1 MNELKAIDCKLNNTS
16 FECPINSSIL
26 EFDKKN
32 PKEYKKYYLKL
43 VDVCDTEKFNLTVSV
58 KNSKYSEDDDDDGG
72 NTLAIVLICIGG
84 ALLLFLIIFLV
95 YRTIKKRQDND
106 IKIIDIKEDRILED
120 Q

>member
-1 MNELKAIDCKLNNTS
+1 MNEGKVIDCQLNNAS
-16 FECPINSSIL
+16 FECSINSDIL

-32 PKEYKKYYLKL
+32 PKECKDYKLKL
-43 VDVCDTEKFNLTVSV
+43 VDVCDTEKFNLNVCV
-58 KNSKYSEDDDDDGG
+58 KNSKYNEDDDGI
-72 NTLAIVLICIGG
+72 NTLTIVLICIGG
-84 ALLLFLIIFLV
+84 VLLLFLIIFLV